1 MSQKPRY
8 TLKHIG
14 FNTPDDPSAQ
24 NLTNLLCHLFNVER
38 TRETPVSVFTDSL
51 FEIMKYNDPVKRGI
65 HGHIALQTEDV
76 EAAMADL
83 STKGITFQEDS
94 IRRDSQ
100 GRVTFVYLEQQV
112 GGFAIHLTR

>member
-8 TLKHIG
+8 ALKHIG
-14 FNTPDDPSAQ
+14 FNTQDDPSAQ
-24 NLTNLLCHLFNVER
+24 HLTNLLCHLFNVER
-38 TRETPVSVFTDSL
+38 AKETPVSVFTDSL

-83 STKGITFQEDS
+83 SAKGITFQEDS
-94 IRRDSQ
+94 IKRDPQ
-100 GRVTFVYLEQQV
+100 GRITFVYLEQQV

>member
-24 NLTNLLCHLFNVER
+24 HLTDLLCHLFNLER
-38 TRETPVSVFTDSL
+38 TKETPVSVFTDSL
-51 FEIMKYNDPVKRGI
+51 FEIMKYDDPVKRGT

-76 EAAMADL
+76 ETAMADL
-83 STKGITFQEDS
+83 RAKGITFQEDS

-100 GRVTFVYLEQQV
+100 GKVTFVYLEQQV